1 MSRRSGIVVLLAAL
15 MLSAGCGG
23 GGATRAAQAQAAEA
37 QRQLRESHQE
47 NRTMHTVGNFLVAAL
62 IIVGCGMAATSF
74 GLFQATGRTDANKP
88 S

>member
-1 MSRRSGIVVLLAAL
+1 MSRLSGILVLLVAL
-15 MLSAGCGG
+15 TLTSGCEDER
-23 GGATRAAQAQAAEA
+23 ATRAAQAQAAEA
-37 QRQLRESHQE
+37 QRQLREAHQE